1 MKGYI
6 ISSHILLSILLIGA
20 TVAYQHWFNRKD
32 KISKLLK
39 NYIVHIIVV
48 IILYSLISPIILYF
62 FGVFKEG
69 RALYNS
75 DILGYY
81 GALIGGGVTV
91 LGIYWTFKYE
101 SEKSKE
107 EREYERQKA
116 KEEIKQEYEKLKE
129 ERRKNSLP
137 ILRFNF
143 ISESKTPDEDSE
155 YDILL
160 RKCIDK
166 KDNTK
171 IVHILVKYNMW
182 ISNIGL
188 QPAILSSISLLSDDD
203 RVLQEDKPNLDLS
216 NLLISNNPKDLEY
229 KINLTIIFTFQEYDN
244 YNLQEI
250 PEEKDYNRGDYLLVV
265 FTDLYSNEYQYK
277 IPIIDKQIG
286 KEHYLLL
293 KNEEIPVLPLEME

>member
-1 MKGYI
+1 MKLCI
-6 ISSHILLSILLIGA
+6 ILSHILLSIPLIGA
-20 TVAYQHWFNRKD
+20 TVAYQHWFTRKD
-32 KISKLLK
+32 KISKFLK

-62 FGVFKEG
+62 FGVFQEG

-107 EREYERQKA
+107 EREYERQNA
-116 KEEIKQEYEKLKE
+116 KEERKQEYEKLKE

-143 ISESKTPDEDSE
+143 ISESKPPDEDSE

-171 IVHILVKYNMW
+171 IVDILVQYNMW

-188 QPAILSSISLLSDDD
+188 QPPILSSISLLSDDD

-216 NLLISNNPKDLEY
+216 NLLISNNPKDLES
-229 KINLTIIFTFQEYDN
+229 KINLTIIFAFQEYDN
-244 YNLQEI
+244 YNSQEI

>member
-1 MKGYI
+1 MKLCI
-6 ISSHILLSILLIGA
+6 ILSHILLSIPLIGA
-20 TVAYQHWFNRKD
+20 TVAYQHWFTRKD
-32 KISKLLK
+32 KISKFLK

-48 IILYSLISPIILYF
+48 IILYSLISPII
-62 FGVFKEG
+62 
-69 RALYNS
+69 LYNS

-107 EREYERQKA
+107 EREYERQNA
-116 KEEIKQEYEKLKE
+116 KEERKQEYEKLKE

-143 ISESKTPDEDSE
+143 ISESKPPDEDSE

-171 IVHILVKYNMW
+171 IVDILVQYNMW

-216 NLLISNNPKDLEY
+216 NLLISNNPKDLES
-229 KINLTIIFTFQEYDN
+229 KINLTIIFAFQEYDN
-244 YNLQEI
+244 YNSQEI

>member
-1 MKGYI
+1 MEYNGFTI
-6 ISSHILLSILLIGA
+6 PTWLMDIFLFIG
-20 TVAYQHWFNRKD
+20 V
-32 KISKLLK
+32 I
-39 NYIVHIIVV
+39 V
-48 IILYSLISPIILYF
+48 IIELLTIGCWYYIAWKFNASGDLKQYNFLIRIFLYLLAVPVIIFGLLPMLGIPNSLF
-62 FGVFKEG
+62 DD
-69 RALYNS
+69 S
-75 DILGYY
+75 DVLAYY
-81 GALIGGGVTV
+81 GAVIGGGVTV
-91 LGIYWTFKYE
+91 LGVYWTFKYE
-101 SEKSKE
+101 SELSKE
-107 EREYERQKA
+107 ERRE
-116 KEEIKQEYEKLKE
+116 
-129 ERRKNSLP
+129 NSLP

-216 NLLISNNPKDLEY
+216 NLLISNNPKDLES
-229 KINLTIIFTFQEYDN
+229 KINLTIIFAFQEYDN

>member
-1 MKGYI
+1 MKLCI
-6 ISSHILLSILLIGA
+6 ILSHILLSIPLIGA
-20 TVAYQHWFNRKD
+20 TVAYQHWFTRKD
-32 KISKLLK
+32 KISKFLK

-62 FGVFKEG
+62 FGVFQEG

-107 EREYERQKA
+107 EREYERQNA
-116 KEEIKQEYEKLKE
+116 KEERKQEYEKLKE

-143 ISESKTPDEDSE
+143 ISESKPPDEDSE

-171 IVHILVKYNMW
+171 IVDILVQYNMW

-188 QPAILSSISLLSDDD
+188 QPAILSSISLLFDDD

-216 NLLISNNPKDLEY
+216 NLLISNNPKDLES
-229 KINLTIIFTFQEYDN
+229 KINLTIIFAFQEYDN
-244 YNLQEI
+244 YNSQEI

>member
-1 MKGYI
+1 MKLCI
-6 ISSHILLSILLIGA
+6 ILSHILLSIPLIGA
-20 TVAYQHWFNRKD
+20 TVAYQHWFTRKD
-32 KISKLLK
+32 KISKFLK

-62 FGVFKEG
+62 FGVFQEG

-107 EREYERQKA
+107 ER
-116 KEEIKQEYEKLKE
+116 KQEYEKLKE

-143 ISESKTPDEDSE
+143 ISESKPPDEDSE

-171 IVHILVKYNMW
+171 IVDILVQYNMW

-216 NLLISNNPKDLEY
+216 NLLISNNPKDLES
-229 KINLTIIFTFQEYDN
+229 KINLTIIFAFQEYDN
-244 YNLQEI
+244 YNSQEI

>member
-1 MKGYI
+1 MKLCI
-6 ISSHILLSILLIGA
+6 ILSHILFSIPLIGA
-20 TVAYQHWFNRKD
+20 TVAYQHWFTRKD
-32 KISKLLK
+32 KISKFLK

-62 FGVFKEG
+62 FGVFQEG

-107 EREYERQKA
+107 EREYERQNA
-116 KEEIKQEYEKLKE
+116 KEERKQEYEKLKE

-143 ISESKTPDEDSE
+143 ISESKPPDEDSE

-171 IVHILVKYNMW
+171 IVDILVQYNMW

-216 NLLISNNPKDLEY
+216 NLLISNNPKDLES
-229 KINLTIIFTFQEYDN
+229 KINLTIIFAFQEYDN
-244 YNLQEI
+244 YNSQEI